1 MAAAD
6 VDNDISRF
14 QGLTD
19 DRDASVKLSLRLS
32 ALEGDLQQ
40 QVQRLTQGADQLKVG
55 APRHA
60 TVFEDGFA
68 SEQVASDVRVNVP
81 LSRTRQKQRLSRSTA
96 LLRSL
101 ASFISLRSMHHRRL
115 SQQARFLLAHFEK
128 LL

>member
-40 QVQRLTQGADQLKVG
+40 QVQQLTQGADQLKVG

-60 TVFEDGFA
+60 TFEDGFA
-68 SEQVASDVRVNVP
+68 SEQVASDV
-81 LSRTRQKQRLSRSTA
+81 
-96 LLRSL
+96 
-101 ASFISLRSMHHRRL
+101 
-115 SQQARFLLAHFEK
+115 
-128 LL
+128 